1 MGRRICKGPRPGH
14 SASAPCQE
22 GPRGAT
28 LTRVAAAASLP
39 VRSSDPQPG
48 LLRLP
53 VPALGTQGP
62 KGWGDRAVTHDCRV
76 LLPALAEIPTSLWGL
91 EGRDSLAEGPR
102 LWAPAPSALV
112 GGWGGGEEPLPS
124 S

>member
-1 MGRRICKGPRPGH
+1 M
-14 SASAPCQE
+14 
-22 GPRGAT
+22 
-28 LTRVAAAASLP
+28 AAAASLP

-48 LLRLP
+48 PLRLP

-76 LLPALAEIPTSLWGL
+76 LLPALAETPTSLRGL
-91 EGRDSLAEGPR
+91 EGRDSLAEGPG
-102 LWAPAPSALV
+102 LWALAPSALA

-124 S
+124 G